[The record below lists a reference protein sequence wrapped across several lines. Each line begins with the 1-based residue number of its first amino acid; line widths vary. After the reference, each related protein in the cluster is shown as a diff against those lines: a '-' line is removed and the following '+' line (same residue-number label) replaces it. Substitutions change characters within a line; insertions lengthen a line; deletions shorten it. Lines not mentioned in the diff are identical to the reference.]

1 MELVPHTEGRLQVK
15 SALANHDS
23 TRRQLDD
30 LITVLKRERKA
41 VSHLRKD
48 ALETLKTWG
57 NPQDDYSHE
66 ARQTRTRMEI
76 WESTY
81 KLA

>member
-1 MELVPHTEGRLQVK
+1 MELVSHTEGRLQVK
-15 SALANHDS
+15 SALASHDS
-23 TRRQLDD
+23 TRRQLED
-30 LITVLKRERKA
+30 LITVMKRERKA

-48 ALETLKTWG
+48 PLETLKKWA
-57 NPQDDYSHE
+57 NSQDDYK
-66 ARQTRTRMEI
+66 ARQARTRMEI